1 MPITFRC
8 DKCRNKLSTAKRKAG
23 STVTCPNCGAEVRVP
38 TAADKLDKKV
48 EKLLATAAAR
58 AEANGQVAAEAP
70 PPEPEPPPEPP
81 PAPVPP
87 PPPAKPPVARRAKP
101 APLPSPA
108 KLNELPLFEREDFA
122 DLLEK
127 DAQASDDEKEPIPLP
142 AEPPPTADGFLV
154 TRGTATMVMV
164 AVVVLLGL
172 AFAIGYLVGSSR
184 G

>member
-23 STVTCPNCGAEVRVP
+23 STVACPNCGGEVRVP
-38 TAADKLDKKV
+38 TADKLDRKV
-48 EKLLATAAAR
+48 EKLLASAAAR
-58 AEANGQVAAEAP
+58 AHANGQPAAEAP
-70 PPEPEPPPEPP
+70 IPEPEP

-87 PPPAKPPVARRAKP
+87 PPPAKPPAARRVKP
-101 APLPSPA
+101 AALPSPA
-108 KLNELPLFEREDFA
+108 KLNDLPLFEREDFA
-122 DLLEK
+122 EMLEK
-127 DAQASDDEKEPIPLP
+127 DAEAEEGKDPLP
-142 AEPPPTADGFLV
+142 LPDEPPPPPDGFLV